1 MKIMIS
7 GFCPY
12 NTLMAP
18 ILRKKKVTEL
28 KVWLEPEKTRAAMTL
43 GFTHAHRVRKMR
55 KKKTST

>member
-7 GFCPY
+7 GFCLY

-28 KVWLEPEKTRAAMTL
+28 KVWLEPEKTRAVLTP
-43 GFTHAHRVRKMR
+43 GFTHAHTVRKMR
-55 KKKTST
+55 KKKMSM